1 MVLVWLS
8 EVASTSM
15 PLLSEEDL
23 MATDVIRGVDGF
35 ITGGGRAGGG
45 GVDVSTVG
53 GRAVGSVGVVV
64 SSGVDV
70 AATAVGGVGVD
81 VESWRWCWYTWPT
94 PVLLMLSPALL
105 LSLKLLLWVVFPCS
119 NATASPATAGG
130 KVPLGSTPSESSTA
144 GSGGRGKEANWFQAA
159 AASVDVSDIDS
170 ARTLTAA
177 WKR

>member
-1 MVLVWLS
+1 
-8 EVASTSM
+8 
-15 PLLSEEDL
+15 
-23 MATDVIRGVDGF
+23 MATDVTRGVDGF

-70 AATAVGGVGVD
+70 AATAVGGSGVD

-94 PVLLMLSPALL
+94 PVLLMLSPAML

-159 AASVDVSDIDS
+159 AASVDVNDIDS
-170 ARTLTAA
+170 ARTSTTA